1 MSWQQW
7 VAGPN
12 GLVNGN
18 NQVTK
23 AGIYSLLKKLNIF
36 FKIYKFSNQNLQT
49 FLWSRRNC
57 VGAIRHRMQL
67 SRNQIR
73 SINVL

>member
-49 FLWSRRNC
+49 FFMVTTELCGRNP
-57 VGAIRHRMQL
+57 ASNAAL
-67 SRNQIR
+67 KKSDT
-73 SINVL
+73 